1 MFLCMPSIDKPPSVM
16 ALLVP
21 TSLVANDPVTVPATV
36 TVSPDSTLDSEIL
49 VASTLEVASEL
60 PLYTRSVVLK
70 LTAEM
75 VFFCTV
81 IFTVTVSVS

>member
-1 MFLCMPSIDKPPSVM
+1 M

-21 TSLVANDPVTVPATV
+21 TSLVANDPVTVPAIV
-36 TVSPDSTLDSEIL
+36 AVSPDSTLDSEIL